1 LSDVVS
7 NPIFN
12 FWFQIALFL
21 LSLVGGVLLQR
32 VVTPR
37 TGRALI
43 ESRQVSVTLTT
54 VINRQQPPR
63 KQTKKRRRK
72 SPLDDLFESIEK
84 EPVGTAI
91 GAIFVLILVAAA
103 YLNFHLYILVL
114 VAAATVVGLVL
125 TMSALIYLRSTGL
138 TVGPDTNRFLAVA
151 ATLSFTG
158 YVTILFLRT
167 PIYFPAGNFE
177 DLLRSVEAVGGFDA
191 LDPYGL
197 DVHFFLLL
205 QLLGALVF
213 VLMVVQL
220 LSVLVNLWASINLQL
235 GSKLT
240 PLWTWLYQATERYGL
255 VLDKKDLRWRLISL
269 SFLALTGLLLSSG
282 LVFGLLDALV

>member
-1 LSDVVS
+1 VS

-138 TVGPDTNRFLAVA
+138 TVGPDTNRFLA
-151 ATLSFTG
+151 
-158 YVTILFLRT
+158 
-167 PIYFPAGNFE
+167 
-177 DLLRSVEAVGGFDA
+177 
-191 LDPYGL
+191 
-197 DVHFFLLL
+197 
-205 QLLGALVF
+205 
-213 VLMVVQL
+213 
-220 LSVLVNLWASINLQL
+220 
-235 GSKLT
+235 
-240 PLWTWLYQATERYGL
+240 
-255 VLDKKDLRWRLISL
+255 
-269 SFLALTGLLLSSG
+269 
-282 LVFGLLDALV
+282 